1 MTSVLNYGAVAD
13 GHTDCSPSIAKAL
26 EKEQELYFPAGV
38 YALTRTL
45 RIPSHR
51 HLKLDEKAVLLAK
64 DGCFDK
70 AGCVCVITNADPVEG
85 NSDITIEG
93 GTIDANNPGNARV
106 DWVSGPN
113 SGLTVY
119 FKNVQNLTLYNITI
133 HNSESYNILFNK
145 VKDFRVE
152 KIHFTATRL
161 PKCQDGIHIHGD
173 CHRGVIR
180 DIYADYG
187 CTNDDLIAL
196 NADENHDYAHNADS
210 EDGPITDIL
219 IENIYAE
226 SCWSAVRLLSI
237 WNPIRNVTIRHMKV
251 GVRKHGFN
259 CDASRYCGHPI
270 FDPAEYPRGVGS
282 LDNLLIED
290 VTLWRTDKTFQ
301 REVLDRQGECPLKAE
316 SFLLDG
322 PRHILFNI
330 FETSGSITVRDLKR
344 DLQKD
349 CSPEIPFGELA
360 NLFDTEVTLNGEKL
374 SMEGE
379 QKFITDAT
387 INMEIMR
394 KKQ

>member
-1 MTSVLNYGAVAD
+1 MVSILTYGAVAD
-13 GHTDCSPSIAKAL
+13 GRTDCSPAIKKAL
-26 EKEQELYFPAGV
+26 AKEEALFFPAGV
-38 YALTRTL
+38 YALSEAMC
-45 RIPSHR
+45 IPSHR
-51 HLKLDEKAVLLAK
+51 HIKLEDGAVLLAA
-64 DGCFDK
+64 DDCFNK
-70 AGCVCVITNADPVEG
+70 AGCVSVITNADHEHG
-85 NSDITIEG
+85 NEDIILEG
-93 GTIDANNPGNARV
+93 GKIDANNPGNARI
-106 DWVSGPN
+106 DWVTGPN
-113 SGLTVY
+113 AGLTAY
-119 FKNVQNLTLYNITI
+119 FKKVRHLTLRDINF
-133 HNSESYNILFNK
+133 HNSESYNILMN
-145 VKDFRVE
+145 RVE
-152 KIHFTATRL
+152 DFLIEKLRFTSSRL
-161 PKCQDGIHIHGD
+161 PKCQDGIHIHGH

-196 NADENHDYAHNADS
+196 NADENHEYAHNADS

-237 WNPIRNVTIRHMKV
+237 WTPIQNVTIRHMKV

-282 LDNLLIED
+282 LENILIED

-316 SFLLDG
+316 SFLLSG
-322 PRHILFNI
+322 ARRNLFNI
-330 FETSGSITVRDLKR
+330 FETSGSIIIRGLKR

-349 CSPEIPFGELA
+349 CSPEVPFAQLA
-360 NLFDTEVTLNGEKL
+360 NLFDTEVTLNGESF

-379 QKFITDAT
+379 QKFITDST
-387 INMEIMR
+387 INMEIAR
-394 KKQ
+394 TK